1 MTRKINKFGEVA
13 WIVGNII
20 CAIGNCLV
28 AKSSFGVAAVIAPPF
43 VISRAFSFLT
53 VGISEYIFQGILL
66 AICCLV
72 IRKFKSKFIATICN
86 ILFYGACFDIINSLL
101 GFIQPTDIFS
111 RIILAA
117 VGTIVTSL
125 GVAIMLRTYIPP
137 SAYEIFVKEIAE
149 EKGLNMNKFK
159 LIFDASMFA
168 IAIILMFVLI
178 GEFCFDL
185 IGPLTLISAFLNS
198 ILIAFFGKILD
209 KHVDFSPAIPRLY
222 NILNRQGK

>member
-1 MTRKINKFGEVA
+1 MTRKINRFGEAA

-66 AICCLV
+66 TICCLA
-72 IRKFKSKFIATICN
+72 IGKFKNKFIATICN
-86 ILFYGACFDIINSLL
+86 ILFYGACFDIINFLL
-101 GFIQPTDIFS
+101 SFIQPADIFG
-111 RIILAA
+111 RIIVAT
-117 VGTIVTSL
+117 VGTVFSSF
-125 GVAIMLRTYIPP
+125 GVAVMLRTYIPP

-168 IAIILMFVLI
+168 IAIVLMFILI

-185 IGPLTLISAFLNS
+185 IGPLTIISAFLNS
-198 ILIAFFGKILD
+198 ILIAFFGKLLD
-209 KHVDFSPAIPRLY
+209 KYVDFSPAIPSLY
-222 NILNRQGK
+222 NILNPQGK